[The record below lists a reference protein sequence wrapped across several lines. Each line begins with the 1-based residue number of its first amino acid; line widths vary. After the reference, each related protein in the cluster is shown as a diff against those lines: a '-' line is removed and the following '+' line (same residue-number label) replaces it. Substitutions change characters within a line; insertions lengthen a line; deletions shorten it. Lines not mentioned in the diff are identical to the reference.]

1 MMRSEIYEKPLK
13 NAPDKAAIIFK
24 GQLLT
29 YRQLDETTRQFAATL
44 SSLGI
49 GYGDRVAFFMGNR
62 PELIEL
68 YLACFFI
75 GAVALPL
82 NSRYQ
87 TDEVIYACE
96 KSTPRLMIVDT
107 TLLPKVKELRKRLGF
122 LKHLYVLDGD
132 AWGDVGS
139 WSQVL
144 KPAIPMQSL
153 QLPDDLDHPA
163 LILFTSGSTSKP
175 KGVTHTHKSILST
188 MQSRVQTQML
198 EEEDIVLV
206 GSLICHVAGSMGLIF
221 PTLFIGGTVLL
232 LEAFDPGIW
241 LKSVSKHRPTRALLL
256 PAQLLDVVEHNEAR
270 FVDFTSLKEVVTGGG
285 LVSYDL
291 CVQFKEVAGFELMQ
305 AYGLT
310 ECEGSCL
317 HRHFEIIRRGSVGKP
332 RVGVQIRLVDQTG
345 REVEVG
351 KVGEIFIKSDSVM
364 IGYWEDEE
372 NTRKAFID
380 GWLKTGDLARRDED
394 GYLYFAGRIKEII
407 IKGGS
412 NVSPGEVEEVL
423 DDHPGV
429 VISAVVGTPDAHYG
443 ELIHAFVEMETG
455 SETHTTV
462 EQLEMYASERL
473 AAYRV
478 PDRWTVLEKL
488 PRNQVGKIDRAGLHV
503 MAAEI
508 DA

>member
-1 MMRSEIYEKPLK
+1 MMLNEINKKALEKT
-13 NAPDKAAIIFK
+13 PDKNAIIFNRES
-24 GQLLT
+24 LT
-29 YRQLDETTRQFAATL
+29 YRRLDESTRRFATTL
-44 SSLGI
+44 KGLGI
-49 GYGDRVAFFMGNR
+49 GYGDRIALFMRNR

-75 GAVALPL
+75 GAVAVPL
-82 NSRYQ
+82 NSRFQ

-96 KSTPRLMIVDT
+96 KCTPRLMIVDGD
-107 TLLPKVKELRKRLGF
+107 LLPRVKELRRILGF
-122 LKHLYVLDGD
+122 LEHIFVLDGITK
-132 AWGDVGS
+132 GDVYS

-144 KPAIPMQSL
+144 EDALTTDSFT
-153 QLPDDLDHPA
+153 LPDDPDHPA
-163 LILFTSGSTSKP
+163 LVMFTSGSTSEP
-175 KGVTHTHKSILST
+175 TGVTHTHKSIFST

-198 EEEDIVLV
+198 EEEDLVLV
-206 GSLICHVAGSMGLIF
+206 GSLLCHGAGSMGLTF
-221 PTLFIGGTVLL
+221 PTLFAGGTVLL

-241 LKSVSKHRPTRALLL
+241 LKSVKKYRPTRALLL
-256 PAQLLDVVEHNEAR
+256 PAQLLDVVEHNEAQ
-270 FVDFTSLKEVVTGGG
+270 FVDFSSLKEVTTGGG
-285 LVSYDL
+285 LVSHDL

-305 AYGLT
+305 GYGLT

-317 HRHFEIIRRGSVGKP
+317 HRHFEIIKRGAVGKP

-364 IGYWEDEE
+364 IGYWEDQE
-372 NTRKAFID
+372 NTKKTFID

-394 GYLYFAGRIKEII
+394 GYLYFAGRIKEMI

-412 NVSPGEVEEVL
+412 NVAPGEVEEVL

-455 SETHTTV
+455 SETRTTV
-462 EQLEMYASERL
+462 EQIAMYASERL
-473 AAYRV
+473 AAYKV

-508 DA
+508 EA